1 MPLPRTQENS
11 LLGLDPH
18 TTYPA
23 LSLALPFPSVEIY
36 QQTHVENLQETKFAD
51 LDPSLTLGFYCRN
64 KEEFDAFCRHYTTPA
79 NITSVHSSNVQLFSI
94 EYAAPSISCMDV
106 GNDSGEDELMK
117 GNEEEND
124 DDDDFV
130 FI

>member
-64 KEEFDAFCRHYTTPA
+64 KEDFDSFCRHYTTPA
-79 NITSVHSSNVQLFSI
+79 NFTSAHSSNVQLFSI
-94 EYAAPSISCMDV
+94 EYAAPNISCMDV
-106 GNDSGEDELMK
+106 GNDSEEDELMK
-117 GNEEEND
+117 GHEEED
-124 DDDDFV
+124 DEDFV